1 MDMTY
6 AIRVPAA
13 AGDPHPRPLVVL
25 LAASF
30 QSALMKRLILDLAVL
45 KPAAK

>member
-13 AGDPHPRPLVVL
+13 VCDPHPRPLAVL
-25 LAASF
+25 LTASF
-30 QSALMKRLILDLAVL
+30 QLALMKPLILDLVVL

>member
-13 AGDPHPRPLVVL
+13 VGDPSSP
-25 LAASF
+25 SF
-30 QSALMKRLILDLAVL
+30 GCSAHGKLSIGFDEPLILDLVVL